1 MKEINF
7 YCPNTI
13 EDTVKLLLDP
23 EKTSRVF
30 AGGTDLLVQL
40 NGGRRIVDSVID
52 VKNINELKTFKHT
65 SDGGLILGASV
76 ACHVIYNDEQI
87 IKKYPGLIDSVSMI
101 GGTQIQG
108 RASLGGNLCNAAPSA
123 DGVPPLIAL
132 GGECIIAGPSGHR
145 TVPAGDF
152 CTAPGKTILKSDE
165 FLISLKF
172 PSPKANSGSRYI
184 RFIPR
189 NEMDIAVAGV
199 GVSVVLDSEH
209 KKFKNASIV
218 LSAVAPIPLVVA
230 QAAESLIGKEVSNE
244 SIEESANIAR
254 ELATPIE
261 DMRGTVEH
269 RKQLVFVLTKRA
281 LADAITR
288 AKGGKVDGR

>member
-7 YCPNTI
+7 YRPNTI

-23 EKTSRVF
+23 EKTSRVL

-40 NGGRRIVDSVID
+40 NGGRRTVDSVID

-76 ACHVIYNDEQI
+76 PCHVIYNDEQI

-132 GGECIIAGPSGHR
+132 GGECIIAGLSGHR
-145 TVPAGDF
+145 TVPAGEF

-209 KKFKNASIV
+209 KKFENAAIV

-230 QAAESLIGKEVSNE
+230 QAAKSLIGKEVSNE

-281 LADAITR
+281 LVDAITR

>member
-1 MKEINF
+1 MKEINY

-13 EDTVKLLLDP
+13 EDAMKLLLDK

-40 NGGRRIVDSVID
+40 NGGRRTADSVID
-52 VKNINELKTFKHT
+52 IKNINELKTVEHT
-65 SDGGLILGASV
+65 SNGGLILGASV
-76 ACHVIYNDEQI
+76 PCHVIYNDEQI

-132 GGECIIAGPSGHR
+132 GGECIITGPSGTR
-145 TVPAGDF
+145 TVSAAEF
-152 CTAPGKTILKSDE
+152 CTAPGKTILHSDE
-165 FLISLKF
+165 FLVSLKL

-189 NEMDIAVAGV
+189 NEMDIAVAGA
-199 GVSVVLDSEH
+199 GVSVELDSEH
-209 KKFKNASIV
+209 KRFKNASIV
-218 LSAVAPIPLVVA
+218 LAAVAPIPLVVTK
-230 QAAESLIGKEVSNE
+230 AAEFLIGKEVSNE

-254 ELATPIE
+254 ELASPIA
-261 DMRGTVEH
+261 DMRGTIEH
-269 RKQLVFVLTKRA
+269 RKQLVFVLTKRS
-281 LADAITR
+281 LTDAITR